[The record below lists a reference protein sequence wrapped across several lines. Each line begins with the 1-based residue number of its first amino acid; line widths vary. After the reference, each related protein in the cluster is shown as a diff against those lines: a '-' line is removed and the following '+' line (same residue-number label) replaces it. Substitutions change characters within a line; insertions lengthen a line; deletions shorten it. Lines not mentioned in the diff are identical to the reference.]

1 MTSIRRTSAQ
11 WQQIL
16 QEQEQSGLSIKEYC
30 QQNNI
35 ATSCFFKWRGKL
47 TQPSSE
53 NISVTEPENE
63 KWLPLEKDIPP
74 TNVWD
79 LELSLPNG
87 IVLRMKH
94 V

>member
-1 MTSIRRTSAQ
+1 MANIRRTSVQ

-16 QEQEQSGLSIKEYC
+16 QEQDQSGLSIKEYC
-30 QQNNI
+30 QQHNI

-47 TQPSSE
+47 MTTSVK
-53 NISVTEPENE
+53 NISDAPARDE
-63 KWLPLEKDIPP
+63 KWIPLENDAPS

-94 V
+94 A